1 MELALEQAKKAEISG
16 EVPVGAVFVD
26 NEKVIAVSGNE
37 PIGLNDPTAHAE
49 ILALRKAADIKGN
62 YRLGGTLYVTLEP
75 CIMCMGALVHARI
88 KHLIFG
94 AYDQRAGAAGTI
106 YDFSDSPHLNHKFE
120 VLGGILEKQCKIVL
134 KDFFKD
140 RRRIQNN

>member
-26 NEKVIAVSGNE
+26 YEKVIAVSGNQ

-62 YRLGGTLYVTLEP
+62 YRLGGSLYVTLEP
-75 CIMCMGALVHARI
+75 CIMCMGALIHARI
-88 KHLIFG
+88 EL
-94 AYDQRAGAAGTI
+94 
-106 YDFSDSPHLNHKFE
+106 
-120 VLGGILEKQCKIVL
+120 
-134 KDFFKD
+134 
-140 RRRIQNN
+140 